1 MITLLTTTAIT
12 AKDIVPWI
20 IAGCS
25 LILALYTAITKKAG
39 EQTAVITKLEM
50 IQQAVDKTG
59 SIVEDMQQQMHSIEH
74 RVTTLEVKFSMSDGA

>member
-1 MITLLTTTAIT
+1 MLILLAATAIT
-12 AKDIVPWI
+12 AKDVVPWI

-25 LILALYTAITKKAG
+25 LVLALYTAITKKAG
-39 EQTAVITKLEM
+39 EQSAVIAKLEM

-59 SIVEDMQQQMHSIEH
+59 TIVEGMQQQIHSIER